1 MTKNGKRMIDGRII
15 YGWWRR
21 STLMMLDVDIDIDI
35 LLMKSTID
43 FSMPVA
49 KSSRFAHRGNQ

>member
-1 MTKNGKRMIDGRII
+1 
-15 YGWWRR
+15 
-21 STLMMLDVDIDIDI
+21 MLDVDIDIDI